1 MTNTT
6 LTPGKL
12 APPGRTRRE
21 RKAAELEART
31 RAAGD
36 RLARISGW
44 PAAQVLQDARATPHG
59 LRQDDAELRLARDGA
74 NVVAHDTGPRWYAQ
88 LAKAF
93 WNPFIMILVVLLA
106 VMYVQWLQV
115 ADEEPF
121 DPKIPII
128 GTMVLVSGLLRFWQ
142 EHRSAGAAAALRAL
156 VTTTTAV
163 RRRADRNADPATV
176 EIPMDRVVVGDVVRL
191 AAGDLVPADLR
202 LLTAKDL
209 MVSQAALSGESLP
222 VAKADT
228 RAHDYGQ
235 STTTDPVEA
244 DNLCLMGTSVTSGTA
259 TGVVVATG
267 AGTYFGSM
275 AGSLVGERPETSF
288 DTGVKKVSF
297 LLIRFMLVMVP
308 LVFAVN
314 GFTKGDWNEAFM
326 FAVAV
331 AVGLT
336 PEMLPMVVTTN
347 LARGA
352 VAMSRRKVVVKRL
365 NAIQNL
371 GAMDVLCTDKT
382 GTLTEDRIVL
392 DRYLDAHGREDAE
405 VLEHAYLNS
414 HFQTGLRNLMD
425 RAVIDRVLEA
435 EEVVVDAR
443 FTKVDEIPFDFARRR
458 MSVVLS
464 RNEVSR
470 SEVNGSEVDRGDL
483 DGPASTEHILITKG
497 AVEEVLAL
505 CTHVTDSGR
514 RLELTQELRRRVTR
528 TAEDN
533 NRQGL
538 RVLAVATRSF
548 PAVRDAYTVADED
561 GLTLVGF
568 LAFLDPPKSDAAAA
582 LRALADKG
590 VSVKVVTGDNELV
603 AARVCADVGIDV
615 GAVVTGA
622 EVDALDD
629 AELRTLVRAT
639 TVFAKTNPVQ
649 KARIVRAL
657 QAEGHTVGFLG
668 DGINDA
674 AALRDADVGISVD
687 TAVDIAKESADI
699 ILLEKD
705 LMVLEQGVE
714 QGRTTFGNTIK
725 YIKMTASSNF
735 GNVFSVLVAS
745 AFIPFQPM
753 LAIHLLVQNLAYDIS
768 QLATPWDRMDP
779 EYLREPRTWDAKGI
793 ARFMLFIGPISS
805 VFDIT
810 TFLVLWNV
818 FGADSEAS
826 QTLFQSGW
834 FVEGLLSQTLIVHM
848 IRTRKVPFIG
858 SRASAPVMVMTAVVM
873 AFGLLL
879 PFSPLAPALS
889 MEALPMSY
897 FPWLIAILL
906 AYCALTQA
914 VKTWYIRRFRTW
926 L

>member
-1 MTNTT
+1 MTDTT
-6 LTPGKL
+6 LTPRKL

-44 PAAQVLQDARATPHG
+44 PAAQVLQDTRATSHG
-59 LRQDDAELRLARDGA
+59 LRQDDAELRLARCGA

-93 WNPFIMILVVLLA
+93 WNPFIMILAVLL
-106 VMYVQWLQV
+106 VIMYVQWLQV

-128 GTMVLVSGLLRFWQ
+128 GAMVLVSGLLRFWQ

-163 RRRADRNADPATV
+163 RRRAGHGAAPATV
-176 EIPMDRVVVGDVVRL
+176 EIPMDRVVVGDVVSL
-191 AAGDLVPADLR
+191 SAGDLVPADLR

-209 MVSQAALSGESLP
+209 MVGQAALSGESLP

-228 RAHDYGQ
+228 RTHDYGQ

-267 AGTYFGSM
+267 ADTYFGSM

-288 DTGVKKVSF
+288 DAGVKKVGF

-392 DRYLDAHGREDAE
+392 DRYLDVHGREDTE
-405 VLEHAYLNS
+405 VLEYAYLNS

-425 RAVIDRVLEA
+425 QAVIDRVLEA

-464 RNEVSR
+464 RN
-470 SEVNGSEVDRGDL
+470 DL
-483 DGPASTEHILITKG
+483 DGPASGEHAVGEHVLITKG

-505 CTHVTDSGR
+505 CTHMTEDGR
-514 RLELTQELRRRVTR
+514 RTELDAGLRRRVTR

-538 RVLAVATRSF
+538 RVLAVATRTL
-548 PAVRDAYTVADED
+548 PGDRETYGVADED
-561 GLTLVGF
+561 GLTLVGL
-568 LAFLDPPKSDAAAA
+568 LAFLDPPKADAAAA
-582 LRALADKG
+582 LQALAEKG
-590 VSVKVVTGDNELV
+590 VAVKVVTGDNELV

-622 EVDALDD
+622 VIDTLDET
-629 AELRTLVRAT
+629 ELRALVRAT

-705 LMVLEQGVE
+705 LTVLEQGVE

-753 LAIHLLVQNLAYDIS
+753 LAIHLLVQNLAYDVS
-768 QLATPWDRMDP
+768 QFATPWDRMDP
-779 EYLREPRTWDAKGI
+779 EYLRRPRTWDARGI

-810 TFLVLWNV
+810 TFLVLWHV
-818 FGADSEAS
+818 FGADSEAG

-834 FVEGLLSQTLIVHM
+834 FIEGLLSQTLIVHM

-873 AFGLLL
+873 AFGIFL

-889 MEALPMSY
+889 MEPLPMGY

-914 VKTWYIRRFRTW
+914 VKTWYIRRFNTW

>member
-6 LTPGKL
+6 LTPQKL
-12 APPGRTRRE
+12 ATPGGRARRE
-21 RKAAELEART
+21 RKAAELEAGT
-31 RAAGD
+31 RAVAG
-36 RLARISGW
+36 RLARYSALPGS
-44 PAAQVLQDARATPHG
+44 QVLQDVRATPQG
-59 LRQDDAELRLARDGA
+59 LRQDEAGERLERDGA
-74 NVVAHDTGPRWYAQ
+74 NVVAHDRGPRWYAQ
-88 LAKAF
+88 LARAF
-93 WNPFIMILVVLLA
+93 WNPFILILTALVVI
-106 VMYVQWLQV
+106 MYVQWLQV

-121 DPKIPII
+121 DPKIPIL
-128 GTMVLVSGLLRFWQ
+128 GAMVLISGLLRFWQ
-142 EHRSAGAAAALRAL
+142 EYRSSAAATALRAL

-163 RRRADRNADPATV
+163 QRRAGRDAAPATV
-176 EIPMDRVVVGDVVRL
+176 EIPMDQVVKGDVVRL

-209 MVSQAALSGESLP
+209 MISQAALSGESLP
-222 VAKADT
+222 APKADT
-228 RAHDYGQ
+228 RVHDYGQ

-244 DNLCLMGTSVTSGTA
+244 DNLALMGTSVTSGTA

-267 AGTYFGSM
+267 SGTYFGSM

-288 DTGVKKVSF
+288 DTGVKKVSY

-308 LVFAVN
+308 LVFVIN
-314 GFTKGDWNEAFM
+314 GFTKGDWAEAFT

-352 VAMSRRKVVVKRL
+352 VTMSRHKVVVKRL

-392 DRYLDAHGREDAE
+392 DRYLDVRGGEDSE
-405 VLEHAYLNS
+405 VLEYAYLNS
-414 HFQTGLRNLMD
+414 HFQTGLRNLLD
-425 RAVIDRVLEA
+425 QAVIDRVLEA

-443 FTKVDEIPFDFARRR
+443 FTMVDEIPFDFARRR
-458 MSVVLS
+458 MSVVLA
-464 RNEVSR
+464 RNEL
-470 SEVNGSEVDRGDL
+470 NGSADAHAVG
-483 DGPASTEHILITKG
+483 EHVLVTKG

-505 CTHVTDSGR
+505 CTHITDRGAR
-514 RLELTQELRRRVTR
+514 VPLTDALRREATL
-528 TAEDN
+528 TAEAN
-533 NRQGL
+533 NRLGL
-538 RVLAVATRSF
+538 RVLAVATRTM
-548 PAVRDAYTVADED
+548 PAESETYTVADEA
-561 GLTLVGF
+561 GLTLIGF
-568 LAFLDPPKSDAAAA
+568 LAFLDPPKKDAARA
-582 LRALADKG
+582 LQALADNG
-590 VSVKVVTGDNELV
+590 VAVKVVTGDNELV

-615 GAVVTGA
+615 GRVVTGA
-622 EVDALDD
+622 EVDELDD
-629 AELRTLVRAT
+629 AELRVLAAAT
-639 TVFAKTNPVQ
+639 TVFAKANPVQ

-705 LMVLEQGVE
+705 LMVLERGVV
-714 QGRTTFGNTIK
+714 QGRQTFGNTIK

-753 LAIHLLVQNLAYDIS
+753 LAMQLLVQNLAYDIS
-768 QLATPWDRMDP
+768 QLATPWDRMDKD
-779 EYLREPRTWDAKGI
+779 YLREPRAWDARGI
-793 ARFMLFIGPISS
+793 GRFMLVLGPTSS

-810 TFLVLWNV
+810 TYLLMWHV
-818 FGADSEAS
+818 FGANSEAH
-826 QTLFQSGW
+826 QALFQSGW
-834 FVEGLLSQTLIVHM
+834 FVEGLLTQTLVVHM
-848 IRTRKVPFIG
+848 LRTRKVPFLQ
-858 SRASAPVMVMTAVVM
+858 SRATAPVLAMTALVM
-873 AFGLLL
+873 AFGMWV
-879 PFSPLAPALS
+879 PFSPLAGVLG
-889 MEALPMSY
+889 MQALPLTY
-897 FPWLIAILL
+897 FPWLAGTLL
-906 AYCALTQA
+906 AYCLLTQG
-914 VKTWYIRRFRTW
+914 VKSWYIRRFNTW

>member
-1 MTNTT
+1 MTM
-6 LTPGKL
+6 LTPRTPTKL

-31 RAAGD
+31 RRAGD
-36 RLARISGW
+36 RLTALSARPG
-44 PAAQVLQDARATPHG
+44 AQVLEELGATRNGLTHDEAR
-59 LRQDDAELRLARDGA
+59 LRLERHGA
-74 NVVAHDTGPRWYAQ
+74 NAVAHDRAPHWTVQ

-93 WNPFIMILVVLLA
+93 ANPFIGVLVFLAA
-106 VMYVQWLQV
+106 VMYWQDPADPGVVILSVMV
-115 ADEEPF
+115 A
-121 DPKIPII
+121 I
-128 GTMVLVSGLLRFWQ
+128 SGLLRFWQ
-142 EHRSAGAAAALRAL
+142 EFRSGRAADALKQL
-156 VTTTTAV
+156 VTTTCAV
-163 RRRADRNADPATV
+163 QRRAGSGSGPTTF
-176 EIPMDRVVVGDVVRL
+176 EIPMDQVVPGDVVKL
-191 AAGDLVPADLR
+191 AAGDLIPADLR
-202 LLTAKDL
+202 LITSKDL

-228 RAHDYGQ
+228 PARSAGGYAAAQDLGQ
-235 STTTDPVEA
+235 QLTTDPVEA

-275 AGSLVGERPETSF
+275 AGSLAGERPQTNF
-288 DTGVKKVSF
+288 DTGVRRVSF

-308 LVFAVN
+308 VVFAIN
-314 GFTKGDWNEAFM
+314 GLTKGDWDEAFL
-326 FAVAV
+326 FGIAV

-336 PEMLPMVVTTN
+336 PEMLPMVVSAN

-392 DRYLDAHGREDAE
+392 DRYLDVHGDEDDE
-405 VLEHAYLNS
+405 VLEYGYLNA

-425 RAVIDRVLEA
+425 QAVIDRVGEA

-443 FTKVDEIPFDFARRR
+443 FSMVDEIPFDFARRR

-464 RNEVSR
+464 RNSLLGR
-470 SEVNGSEVDRGDL
+470 AGR
-483 DGPASTEHILITKG
+483 PEHVMITKG
-497 AVEEVLAL
+497 AVEEVLDL
-505 CTHVTDSGR
+505 CTHLTDGGERVELTASR
-514 RLELTQELRRRVTR
+514 RLRA
-528 TAEDN
+528 TATAQAMGRD
-533 NRQGL
+533 GL
-538 RVLAVATRSF
+538 RVLAVATRTLDT
-548 PAVRDAYTVADED
+548 PRDTYTVADEE

-568 LAFLDPPKSDAAAA
+568 LAFLDPPKADAAAA
-582 LRALADKG
+582 LQGLADKG
-590 VSVKVVTGDNELV
+590 IAVKVVTGDNELV
-603 AARVCADVGIDV
+603 AARVCADVGIHV
-615 GAVVTGA
+615 GHVVSGA
-622 EVDALDD
+622 ETDRLDD
-629 AELRTLVRAT
+629 AELRALAART
-639 TVFAKTNPVQ
+639 TVFAKVNPVQ

-674 AALRDADVGISVD
+674 AALHDADVGISVD

-705 LMVLEQGVE
+705 LTVLEQGVV

-753 LAIHLLVQNLAYDIS
+753 LAIMLLVQNLVYDIA
-768 QLATPWDRMDP
+768 QLATPWDRMDE
-779 EYLREPRTWDAKGI
+779 EYLRKPRNWDAKGI
-793 ARFMLFIGPISS
+793 GRFMVTIGPVSS
-805 VFDIT
+805 IFDIAM
-810 TFLVLWNV
+810 FVIMWNV
-818 FGADSEAS
+818 FGANSEAHQS
-826 QTLFQSGW
+826 LFQSGW

-848 IRTRKVPFIG
+848 IRTRKIPFIQ
-858 SRASAPVMVMTAVVM
+858 SRASWPVMVMTVLAVLT
-873 AFGLLL
+873 GLYL
-879 PFSPLAPALS
+879 PFSPLAGSLGFVPLPAG
-889 MEALPMSY
+889 Y
-897 FPWLIAILL
+897 FPWLIGVLL

-914 VKTWYIRRFRTW
+914 VKTWYIRRFHTW